1 MSFSAFQLTRKE
13 VGYDDFMSSNIAK
26 EGGVDETWW
35 TVNHK
40 PKSFFVYENHCWIAC
55 FRSCSSIYYHTHIEK
70 EARSCFS
77 LRELEKWL
85 FEFFTEEGCGF

>member
-1 MSFSAFQLTRKE
+1 MSFSAFRLTRKE
-13 VGYDDFMSSNIAK
+13 VSCDDFMSSSIAE

-40 PKSFFVYENHCWIAC
+40 PTSFFVYENHYWIAC
-55 FRSCSSIYYHTHIEK
+55 FRSHSSTYYHTHIER

-77 LRELEKWL
+77 LLELEKWL
-85 FEFFTEEGCGF
+85 FQFFTEEGCGF